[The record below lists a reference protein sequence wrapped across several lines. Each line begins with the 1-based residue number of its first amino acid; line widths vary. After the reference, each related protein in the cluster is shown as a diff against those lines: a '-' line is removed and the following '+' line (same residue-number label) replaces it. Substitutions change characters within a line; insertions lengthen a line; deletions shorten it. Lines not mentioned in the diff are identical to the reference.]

1 LFEESAT
8 VAPPSGAAEVN
19 VAVPVTLPPPR
30 IEAGERLTEE
40 SAAAGV
46 RLSVDSAHAPFAVAD
61 TMTSESRVTADV
73 LTEKAPLVCPAGIV
87 TEGAER
93 LATEPETFKSE
104 AEASFPGVDARR

>member
-1 LFEESAT
+1 
-8 VAPPSGAAEVN
+8 V
-19 VAVPVTLPPPR
+19 
-30 IEAGERLTEE
+30 TEE

-46 RLSVDSAHAPFAVAD
+46 RLRVASAQAPFAVAD